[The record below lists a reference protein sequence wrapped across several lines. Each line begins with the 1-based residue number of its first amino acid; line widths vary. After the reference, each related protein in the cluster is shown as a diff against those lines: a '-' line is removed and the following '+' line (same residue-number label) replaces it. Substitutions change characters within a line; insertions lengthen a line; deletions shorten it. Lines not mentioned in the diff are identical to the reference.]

1 VDAST
6 ANAPPPGPVPDRR
19 PGRSLH
25 RFANPGRFL
34 RVSSAVLPFLSLGA
48 AVLLATGPK
57 EVADALKR
65 SGHWNPDEGPP
76 PPAATWNTLTAPK
89 NAGS

>member
-1 VDAST
+1 M
-6 ANAPPPGPVPDRR
+6 
-19 PGRSLH
+19 
-25 RFANPGRFL
+25 
-34 RVSSAVLPFLSLGA
+34 
-48 AVLLATGPK
+48 PK